1 MKRRAAS
8 QKVNSSSSRSGVT
21 LLEILLVVAIMA
33 FLSALALPGF
43 DRIFAAQRVD
53 KSAEIVRAEMGRARV
68 QAIRTGKVFAFVYNE
83 GQSQLAVRQFDQLV
97 QAGTVEHFRQSGSG
111 QAAGPGGQSLAS
123 DPRDGN
129 MDYSN
134 EELPRGVRFLTGQT
148 ISDIRSQ
155 YESDVAGGSAGKLKP
170 ILFYPDGSSQDA
182 QIILAN
188 ERGDAVRIVLRG
200 LTGSTRVVRVGP

>member
-8 QKVNSSSSRSGVT
+8 HKVNSSSSRSGVT

-111 QAAGPGGQSLAS
+111 QAAGAGGQSLAS

>member
-1 MKRRAAS
+1 MKCRSAS
-8 QKVNSSSSRSGVT
+8 KIVNSSSTRSGVT

-43 DRIFAAQRVD
+43 DRIFAAQRID

-83 GQSQLAVRQFDQLV
+83 GRSELAVRQFDQLV
-97 QAGTVEHFRQSGSG
+97 QAGTVEHFRQGG
-111 QAAGPGGQSLAS
+111 TGPQGGMGQSLAS

-134 EELPRGVRFLTGQT
+134 ERLPRGVRFLTGQT
-148 ISDIRSQ
+148 VSDIRSQ
-155 YESDVAGGSAGKLKP
+155 YESDAAGGSAGQLKP

-200 LTGSTRVVRVGP
+200 LTGSTRVVRMSQ